1 MTNRDIGSPGFRYRT
16 DFDRPDP
23 AIVDAYRKLL
33 EETRCLTG
41 QVGDC
46 LGRGAAVENR
56 IKGLDH
62 GMAMVGPA
70 LTVKVPPDDNLMVHK
85 ALHLIKPGDVIVV
98 DAGGDHS
105 WALIGILMTTIAA
118 KHGAAGMIIDGCV
131 RDAAEIREFGFPVFA
146 AGISPNGPFKEGPG
160 EINFP
165 ITCGGQVVQ
174 PGDLI
179 VADDDGVVVVQ
190 REFAGQE
197 NIDQVKAVIERE
209 TNRMAEIQAGQTIKP
224 GLEETFRKKGL
235 EWV

>member
-1 MTNRDIGSPGFRYRT
+1 MAVQEIGSPGFRYKT
-16 DFDRPDP
+16 DFERP
-23 AIVDAYRKLL
+23 AQAVIEEYKKLMNQ
-33 EETRCLTG
+33 TGCLTG

-46 LGRGAAVENR
+46 LGRGAGANSR
-56 IKGLDH
+56 IKGLGH

-70 LTVKVPPDDNLMVHK
+70 LTVKVPPEDNLMVHK
-85 ALHLIKPGDVIVV
+85 ALHMIKPGDVMVI

-105 WALIGILMTTIAA
+105 WALIGILMTAIAA
-118 KHGAAGMIIDGCV
+118 KHGAEGIIIDGCV
-131 RDAAEIREFGFPVFA
+131 RDAAEIRELGFPVFA

-160 EINFP
+160 EINYP
-165 ITCGGQVVQ
+165 ITCGGQVVH

-197 NIDQVKAVIERE
+197 NIGQVKAVIERE
-209 TNRMAEIQAGQTIKP
+209 TKRMAEIQAGQTIKP